1 MRITDWSSDL
11 CSSDLLDANDP
22 VSEADLHLAYGLY
35 DEAALLLRQ
44 AAEKEPQRND
54 IGIKLAETYF
64 AAGKTAEFAQTAAA
78 LKPKVSASEW
88 QKLAIM
94 VQQLDPGAAQ
104 FSDMEAAPQH
114 KDLDPGFDI
123 DATKA
128 SVPAASSAEPN
139 ALDFNFDSEPTP
151 AAGQDLAAPLNLQAD
166 NDLDF

>member
-22 VSEADLHLAYGLY
+22 VSEADFHLAYGLY

-94 VQQLDPGAAQ
+94 GQQLNPCSAQ
-104 FSDMEAAPQH
+104 LSVMESAPQH
-114 KDLDPGFDI
+114 KDLDPCFDI
-123 DATKA
+123 DAPTA
-128 SVPAASSAEPN
+128 PVPAAPVAG
-139 ALDFNFDSEPTP
+139 P
-151 AAGQDLAAPLNLQAD
+151 AGKSDGAGASRCGRVGNGGRTIR
-166 NDLDF
+166 